1 MSHVSLS
8 HVGLNSVGDCLMQ
21 NDTISSRIHD
31 QFCAEQFL
39 FQEAELL
46 DDFKLLDWLLLLDRA
61 IDYRIPVRCTRPQD
75 ELDKAFSATAFHMI
89 EHFGS
94 LEARMKRFGAGGWS
108 EFPPSRTR
116 RNVSNIRVDRNA
128 TDRLSVKSN
137 LLYYWS
143 REEENIIVSAQRH
156 DELREHDGALKLARR
171 VVLLDHTALPLPNL
185 SVVL

>member
-1 MSHVSLS
+1 
-8 HVGLNSVGDCLMQ
+8 MQ
-21 NDTISSRIHD
+21 NDNISSRIQD

-46 DDFKLLDWLLLLDRA
+46 DGFRLLDWLLLLDRT
-61 IDYRIPVRCTRPQD
+61 IDYRIPVRCTRSQD
-75 ELDKAFSATAFHMI
+75 ELDKAFSARSFHMI

-116 RNVSNIRVDRNA
+116 RNVSNVRVDRSA

-137 LLYYWS
+137 LLYYWG
-143 REEENIIVSAQRH
+143 RDEENIIVSAERH

-171 VVLLDHTALPLPNL
+171 VVFIDHTTLPLPNL

>member
-1 MSHVSLS
+1 MTVAPIQSNDVLS
-8 HVGLNSVGDCLMQ
+8 RL
-21 NDTISSRIHD
+21 RD

-46 DDFKLLDWLLLLDRA
+46 DGFRLLDWLALLDRE
-61 IDYRIPVRCTRPQD
+61 IDYRIPIRCTRPQD
-75 ELDKAFSATAFHMI
+75 ELDKSFSTNAFHMI

-116 RNVSNIRVDRNA
+116 RNISNVRVNRSAD
-128 TDRLSVKSN
+128 DRLVVKSN
-137 LLYYWS
+137 LLYYWA
-143 REEENIIVSAQRH
+143 RDDQHVIVSAERH
-156 DELREHDGALKLARR
+156 DELREYGGALKLFRR
-171 VVLLDHTALPLPNL
+171 IVFVDHTTLPLPNL

>member
-1 MSHVSLS
+1 
-8 HVGLNSVGDCLMQ
+8 MQ
-21 NDTISSRIHD
+21 NDNISSQMRD

-61 IDYRIPVRCTRPQD
+61 IDYRIPIRCTRSKD
-75 ELDKAFSATAFHMI
+75 ELDKAFSATTFHMI

-116 RNVSNIRVDRNA
+116 RNISNIRVDRSA
-128 TDRLSVKSN
+128 ADRLSVKSN
-137 LLYYWS
+137 LLYYWG
-143 REEENIIVSAQRH
+143 RDEGYVIVSAERH
-156 DELREHDGALKLARR
+156 DELREHDDVLKLARR
-171 VVLLDHTALPLPNL
+171 IVFLDHTTLPLPNL

>member
-1 MSHVSLS
+1 
-8 HVGLNSVGDCLMQ
+8 MQ
-21 NDTISSRIHD
+21 NDNISSQIRD

-46 DDFKLLDWLLLLDRA
+46 DDFKLLDWLSLLDRA
-61 IDYRIPVRCTRPQD
+61 IDYRIPIRCTRSQD
-75 ELDKAFSATAFHMI
+75 ELDKAFSSRTFHMI

-116 RNVSNIRVDRNA
+116 RNISNIRVDRSA
-128 TDRLSVKSN
+128 ADRLSVRSN
-137 LLYYWS
+137 LLYYWG
-143 REEENIIVSAQRH
+143 RDEESVIVSAERQ
-156 DELREHDGALKLARR
+156 DELRERDGVLKLARR
-171 VVLLDHTALPLPNL
+171 VVFLDHTTLPLPNL

>member
-1 MSHVSLS
+1 MR
-8 HVGLNSVGDCLMQ
+8 
-21 NDTISSRIHD
+21 NDNISSQIRD

-61 IDYRIPVRCTRPQD
+61 IDYRIPIRCTRSQD
-75 ELDKAFSATAFHMI
+75 ELDKAFSATTFHMI

-116 RNVSNIRVDRNA
+116 RNVSNIRVDRRA
-128 TDRLSVKSN
+128 ADRLSVKSN
-137 LLYYWS
+137 LLYYWA
-143 REEENIIVSAQRH
+143 RDEESVIVSAERH
-156 DELREHDGALKLARR
+156 DELLEHDGALKLARR
-171 VVLLDHTALPLPNL
+171 VVFVDHTTLPLPNL

>member
-1 MSHVSLS
+1 
-8 HVGLNSVGDCLMQ
+8 MQ
-21 NDTISSRIHD
+21 NDNISSRIRD

-46 DDFKLLDWLLLLDRA
+46 DNFKLLDWLLLLDRT
-61 IDYRIPVRCTRPQD
+61 IDYRIPIRCTRSQD
-75 ELDKAFSATAFHMI
+75 ELGKAFSSTTFHMI

-116 RNVSNIRVDRNA
+116 RNLSNIRVDRSA
-128 TDRLSVKSN
+128 ADRLSVKSN
-137 LLYYWS
+137 LLYYWG
-143 REEENIIVSAQRH
+143 RDEEYVIVSAERH
-156 DELREHDGALKLARR
+156 DELREHDDVLKLARR
-171 VVLLDHTALPLPNL
+171 IVFLDHTTLPLPNL

>member
-1 MSHVSLS
+1 MI
-8 HVGLNSVGDCLMQ
+8 GAPAR
-21 NDTISSRIHD
+21 NDDISSEIRD
-31 QFCAEQFL
+31 QFSAERFL

-46 DDFKLLDWLLLLDRA
+46 DDFKLLDWLLLLDRE

-75 ELDKAFSATAFHMI
+75 ELDKSFSATAFHMI

-116 RNVSNIRVDRNA
+116 RNLSNIRVDRA
-128 TDRLSVKSN
+128 AADRLSVKSN
-137 LLYYWS
+137 LLYFWA
-143 REEENIIVSAQRH
+143 RDEQRVIVSAERH
-156 DELREHDGALKLARR
+156 DELRETGGTLKLARR
-171 VVLLDHTALPLPNL
+171 VVLVDHTALPLPNL

>member
-1 MSHVSLS
+1 
-8 HVGLNSVGDCLMQ
+8 MQ
-21 NDTISSRIHD
+21 NDTISSRMED
-31 QFCAEQFL
+31 QFSAEQFL

-116 RNVSNIRVDRNA
+116 RNVSNIRVDRCA
-128 TDRLSVKSN
+128 ADRLSVKSN
-137 LLYYWS
+137 LLYYWA
-143 REEENIIVSAQRH
+143 RDEESIIVSAERH
-156 DELREHDGALKLARR
+156 DELLEHDGVLKLARR
-171 VVLLDHTALPLPNL
+171 VVFVDHTTLPLPNL

>member
-1 MSHVSLS
+1 
-8 HVGLNSVGDCLMQ
+8 MQ
-21 NDTISSRIHD
+21 NDNISSRIRD

-46 DDFKLLDWLLLLDRA
+46 DGFKLLDWLSLLDRA
-61 IDYRIPVRCTRPQD
+61 IDYRIPIRCTRSQD
-75 ELDKAFSATAFHMI
+75 ELDKAFSATTFHMI

-116 RNVSNIRVDRNA
+116 RNISNIRVDRSA
-128 TDRLSVKSN
+128 ADRLSVRSN
-137 LLYYWS
+137 LLYYWG
-143 REEENIIVSAQRH
+143 RDEENVIVSAERH
-156 DELREHDGALKLARR
+156 DELRERDGVLKLARR
-171 VVLLDHTALPLPNL
+171 VVFLDHTTLPLPNL